1 MLFNS
6 VDFLFFLPLAF
17 LLFRLTR
24 GTARQVVLLLSSC
37 VFYMWFVPAYVLV
50 LFVTIGIDYAAGLL
64 IERSRTRRARKT
76 HLILALVNTCLVLFV
91 FKYHDFFVD
100 SLAAAGLRSFDRWE
114 ILLPIGLSFHTFQSL
129 SYVIEVYRG
138 NIRAERNLL
147 TYSNFVMMFP
157 QLVAGP
163 IERAN
168 HLLPQLRALDR
179 PADPNDFVAGLGR
192 FAWGLFKKVAVA
204 DVLAVYVDAV
214 YGSPDGRPGS
224 MLLMATVFFAVQ
236 IYCDF
241 SGYSDM
247 AIGVARMFGIR
258 FRENFLLPYFSA
270 SVTEF
275 WRRWHVS
282 LSTWW
287 RDYVYIPLGGG
298 RGGAWRTCRN
308 LLLTML
314 IAGLWHGASW
324 NFVIWGG
331 LNAVYLIFERATGL
345 ARKSPFGFAGRAA
358 GAAYVFAL
366 VSLSWVFFRAETP
379 GQAFA
384 ILHAIFVDFDAGGFR
399 MLNTSLFASATAGL
413 TVLLA
418 FEFGMLRARGF
429 DALHDPARGRGA
441 AWAAGGLTLFFLGYS
456 VLFGNSL
463 GGQFIYFQF

>member
-6 VDFLFFLPLAF
+6 VDFLIFLPIVFA
-17 LLFRLTR
+17 LFRLAR
-24 GTARQVVLLLSSC
+24 GTGRQALLLAASC
-37 VFYMWFVPAYVLV
+37 VFYMWFIPVYVLV
-50 LFVTIGIDYAAGLL
+50 LFVTIGIDYFAAIK
-64 IERSRTRRARKT
+64 IEDARSPRAKKT
-76 HLILALVNTCLVLFV
+76 HLWLAIVNTCLVLFV

-100 SLAAAGLRSFDRWE
+100 SLAAAGLPSFSRWE

-147 TYSNFVMMFP
+147 VYSNFVMMFP

-168 HLLPQLRALDR
+168 NLLPQLRALDR
-179 PADPNDFVAGLGR
+179 PADAGGFSTGLLR
-192 FAWGLFKKVAVA
+192 FSWGLFKKVAIA

-214 YGSPDGRPGS
+214 YAEPDAHPGS
-224 MLLMATVFFAVQ
+224 MLLVATVFFALQ

-258 FRENFLLPYFSA
+258 FRENFLLPYFS
-270 SVTEF
+270 STVTEF

-287 RDYVYIPLGGG
+287 RDYVYVPLGGG
-298 RGGAWRTCRN
+298 RGGAWLTYRN
-308 LLLTML
+308 LLFTML
-314 IAGLWHGASW
+314 LAGLWHGAAW

-345 ARKSPFGFAGRAA
+345 AQVNPKGFPARVL

-366 VSLSWVFFRAETP
+366 ISLSWVFFRAESTP
-379 GQAFA
+379 EAFGIVRA
-384 ILHAIFVDFDAGGFR
+384 MIANFDAQGFR
-399 MLNTSLFASATAGL
+399 MLNSSLFASAAIGL
-413 TVLLA
+413 GILLA
-418 FEFGMLRARGF
+418 FELGALRRRGF
-429 DALHDPARGRGA
+429 DALFSPRARGWATGA
-441 AWAAGGLTLFFLGYS
+441 LTLFFFGCA

-463 GGQFIYFQF
+463 GGQFIYFRF